1 MLRAVNEL
9 LGMPTFV
16 CNANET
22 SQPGDSTI
30 YINVSGMSAA
40 NYDITG
46 ANGTLTITSKAITVV
61 TNHDTVTYDGLDHTV
76 AGFET
81 LSFDVNGTAFTV
93 SGLEA
98 AKRIKKVSPKTKI
111 IIVTSMPEVSYIK
124 RAREIGVESFWYK
137 EASREPILSVMDRTM
152 AGESVYPDSAP
163 VLTLGNAKSVEFT
176 PKELEVL
183 REMTMGLTNSAIA
196 EKLFIDVT
204 TVKSHVTH
212 MLQKTG
218 FQNRTELAI
227 QARVSG
233 LVIGEPE
240 EETEKKR

>member
-1 MLRAVNEL
+1 MAYRILIADDQSMARQLFE
-9 LGMPTFV
+9 MFV
-16 CNANET
+16 KSSEKYRLVHSLESA
-22 SQPGDSTI
+22 SVAHI
-30 YINVSGMSAA
+30 YCSRFPIDLVLM
-40 NYDITG
+40 D
-46 ANGTLTITSKAITVV
+46 VV
-61 TNHDTVTYDGLDHTV
+61 MADG
-76 AGFET
+76 
-81 LSFDVNGTAFTV
+81 V

>member
-1 MLRAVNEL
+1 MIRTIIVEDNPLIQKHLQSMISGNEQYRL
-9 LGMPTFV
+9 VASFKDAFEAEKLCRSEQIDLVLM
-16 CNANET
+16 
-22 SQPGDSTI
+22 D
-30 YINVSGMSAA
+30 
-40 NYDITG
+40 
-46 ANGTLTITSKAITVV
+46 VV
-61 TNHDTVTYDGLDHTV
+61 MADG
-76 AGFET
+76 
-81 LSFDVNGTAFTV
+81 V

>member
-1 MLRAVNEL
+1 MAYSVLIADDQSMARQLFE
-9 LGMPTFV
+9 MFV
-16 CNANET
+16 KSSENYKLVYSLESA
-22 SQPGDSTI
+22 SVAHI
-30 YINVSGMSAA
+30 YCSRFPIDLVLMDVVMA
-40 NYDITG
+40 D
-46 ANGTLTITSKAITVV
+46 GT
-61 TNHDTVTYDGLDHTV
+61 N
-76 AGFET
+76 
-81 LSFDVNGTAFTV
+81 
-93 SGLEA
+93 GLEA
-98 AKRIKKVSPKTKI
+98 ARRIKKVSPKTKI
-111 IIVTSMPEVSYIK
+111 IIVTSMPEVSYIR

-137 EASREPILSVMDRTM
+137 EASKDPILSVMDRTM

-163 VLTLGNAKSVEFT
+163 VLRLGNARSVEFT

-183 REMTMGLTNSAIA
+183 REMTMGLTNNAIA

-218 FQNRTELAI
+218 FQDRTELAI

-240 EETEKKR
+240 EET

>member
-1 MLRAVNEL
+1 MHSLESASV
-9 LGMPTFV
+9 
-16 CNANET
+16 AH
-22 SQPGDSTI
+22 I
-30 YINVSGMSAA
+30 YCSRFPIDLVLM
-40 NYDITG
+40 D
-46 ANGTLTITSKAITVV
+46 VV
-61 TNHDTVTYDGLDHTV
+61 MADG
-76 AGFET
+76 
-81 LSFDVNGTAFTV
+81 V

>member
-1 MLRAVNEL
+1 MAYSVLIADDQSMARQLFE
-9 LGMPTFV
+9 MFV
-16 CNANET
+16 KSSEKYRLVHSLESA
-22 SQPGDSTI
+22 SVAHI
-30 YINVSGMSAA
+30 YCSRFPIDLVLM
-40 NYDITG
+40 D
-46 ANGTLTITSKAITVV
+46 VV
-61 TNHDTVTYDGLDHTV
+61 MADG
-76 AGFET
+76 
-81 LSFDVNGTAFTV
+81 V

-111 IIVTSMPEVSYIK
+111 IIVTSMPEVSYIQ

>member
-1 MLRAVNEL
+1 MAYSVLIADDQSMARQLFE
-9 LGMPTFV
+9 MFV
-16 CNANET
+16 KSSEKYRLVHSLESA
-22 SQPGDSTI
+22 SVAHI
-30 YINVSGMSAA
+30 YCSRFPIDLVLM
-40 NYDITG
+40 D
-46 ANGTLTITSKAITVV
+46 VV
-61 TNHDTVTYDGLDHTV
+61 MADG
-76 AGFET
+76 
-81 LSFDVNGTAFTV
+81 V

-163 VLTLGNAKSVEFT
+163 VLTLGNARSVEFT